1 MLKTKGNLALLEI
14 KLDTG
19 RTHQIRAHMAY
30 IGCPLLGDGKY
41 GINKANKEYK
51 IKTQALYSYKLKF
64 TFETDNGC
72 LEYLN
77 GKEFEVND
85 VWFKD
90 KFI

>member
-1 MLKTKGNLALLEI
+1 M
-14 KLDTG
+14 
-19 RTHQIRAHMAY
+19 AH

-41 GINKANKEYK
+41 GINKVNKEYK

-64 TFETDNGC
+64 TFETDSGC

-77 GKEFEVND
+77 GKEFRVND
-85 VWFKD
+85 VWFEN